1 MRPKPRRFVRPP
13 PVTTSEEGRLIA
25 GLQPA
30 REAIRAHGPKLRRVL
45 LSDEPGPRL
54 EAVARFAQDQGVPR
68 VDRAPRAELDRQ
80 SGGAM
85 HQGVLCWAP
94 PLEMVELERL
104 LVDPQL
110 LALALDGI
118 QDPQNFGALIRS
130 AVGLAGAAVIWP
142 EHASAPLST
151 ATFRASAGAI
161 EHARLCRVTSLTN
174 ALTELRDAGVQ
185 VIGLDA
191 QAPSELRSLELSR
204 PTVLVIGSEHTGLG
218 RTVRRA
224 CTHMVRLVRPHG
236 VDSLNASVAAGI
248 ALYEAA
254 SQRSPA
260 LRRDIS
266 PDT

>member
-1 MRPKPRRFVRPP
+1 MRPKPRRFARPL

-25 GLQPA
+25 GLQPG
-30 REAIRAHGPKLRRVL
+30 REAIRAHGPRLRRVL

-54 EAVARFAQDQGVPR
+54 EAVARFARDQGVAR
-68 VDRAPRAELDRQ
+68 VDRAARSELDRL
-80 SGGAM
+80 SGGAT

-94 PLEMVELERL
+94 PLEIVELESL
-104 LVDPQL
+104 LTDPQL
-110 LALALDGI
+110 LAIALDGI

-142 EHASAPLST
+142 EHASAPLSA

-161 EHARLCRVTSLTN
+161 EHARLCRVASLTN
-174 ALTELRDAGVQ
+174 ALTESRDAGVQ

-191 QAPSELRSLELSR
+191 QAPIDLRSLELSV
-204 PTVLVIGSEHTGLG
+204 PTVLVIGAEHTGLG
-218 RTVRRA
+218 RAVRRA
-224 CTHMVRLVRPHG
+224 CTHVARLVRPHS

-254 SQRSPA
+254 TQRSRA
-260 LRRDIS
+260 ITNNSS
-266 PDT
+266 PKV